1 MIPPDEDNIMIT
13 LNRIYKLL
21 IKRYGPQGWWPLL
34 DDVTH
39 HSRYDGIIPG
49 SDNHIFEIITG
60 AILTQNVAW
69 TNVDRALRILKEQEL
84 LEPRAMHERPL
95 EELAPL
101 IRSTGYYNQ
110 KAIKLKHMLEWM
122 KGIDFNLE
130 KLKGEDMSVLRN
142 ELLTIKGVGP
152 ETADSILLYALSLK
166 TFVVD
171 AYTRRILSR
180 MGIIEGRETYEEIR
194 SLFHEKFRGDV
205 HEYKEYHA
213 LIVEHGKNVCK
224 KKPDC
229 SVCVLAKQCSRHY

>member
-1 MIPPDEDNIMIT
+1 MIT
-13 LNRIYKLL
+13 LNQLYKLL
-21 IKRYGPQGWWPLL
+21 LKAYGPQGWWPLL

-69 TNVDRALRILKEQEL
+69 TNVDTALRILKGKGL
-84 LEPRAMHERPL
+84 LEPRAMHEYSR

-110 KAIKLKHMLEWM
+110 KAIKLMHMLDWM
-122 KGIDFNLE
+122 NSFAYDLE
-130 KLKGEDMSVLRN
+130 KLKGEDMASLRN
-142 ELLTIKGVGP
+142 DLLAIKGVGP
-152 ETADSILLYALSLK
+152 ETADSILLYALSMK

-180 MGIIEGRETYEEIR
+180 MGIIEGNETYEEIR
-194 SLFHEKFRGDV
+194 SLFHKKFRGGV

-213 LIVEHGKNVCK
+213 LIVEHGKNICK

-229 SVCVLAKQCSRHY
+229 GKCILARQCLYSVSIQER